1 MFAPTNTSTKTA
13 MDGPKAAKYVLP
25 VTPAV
30 HVLIPRRKR
39 KLTDKSLPNAILQ
52 NPDFAQDSQ
61 MYQDLLAME
70 RKLDWTMMRKRAE
83 IQDALVRNPTVG
95 QHPRR

>member
-1 MFAPTNTSTKTA
+1 MLLRQYT
-13 MDGPKAAKYVLP
+13 
-25 VTPAV
+25 V
-30 HVLIPRRKR
+30 HALILFRKR

-70 RKLDWTMMRKRAE
+70 RKLDWTMMRKKAE
-83 IQDALVRNPTVG
+83 IQDALVRTPTVG
-95 QHPRR
+95 PMSAYSLVVA